1 MFIWSHA
8 GFLFEVRPMSI
19 IMFFCNVSTAL
30 EQTKIK
36 WKVVFNQG
44 LGYYQVNITTE
55 RETRDG
61 IIAVQG

>member
-1 MFIWSHA
+1 MFPLPWSKQRLN
-8 GFLFEVRPMSI
+8 G
-19 IMFFCNVSTAL
+19 
-30 EQTKIK
+30 K
-36 WKVVFNQG
+36 WKIVFNQG

>member
-1 MFIWSHA
+1 
-8 GFLFEVRPMSI
+8 
-19 IMFFCNVSTAL
+19 MFFCNVSTAL

-61 IIAVQG
+61 IIAVQGEKQG